1 MTEEKQP
8 WTVERIRQEIYD
20 ARTTVFVITKVL
32 ETGNIN
38 FAEMPEWG
46 LVIRP
51 LLTDM
56 IDNARK
62 ILEMLDKPTTSQDG
76 S

>member
-8 WTVERIRQEIYD
+8 WTVERIRKEIYD

-32 ETGNIN
+32 ETGSIN
-38 FAEMPEWG
+38 LAEAPEWG

-51 LLTDM
+51 MLTDL
-56 IDNARK
+56 IENAQK
-62 ILEMLDKPTTSQDG
+62 IQGMLDKQPAPTDG
-76 S
+76 